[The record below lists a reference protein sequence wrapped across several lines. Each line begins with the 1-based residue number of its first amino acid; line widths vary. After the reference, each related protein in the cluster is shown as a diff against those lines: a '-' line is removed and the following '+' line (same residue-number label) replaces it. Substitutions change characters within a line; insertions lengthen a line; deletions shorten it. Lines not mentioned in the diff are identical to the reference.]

1 MKRSSIKLGYLVQ
14 EEKLDPKANV
24 EEGITSC
31 FAQEI
36 VFSDDSPPGSAT
48 SSNENGVGIELS
60 DNPCL
65 GKQEVDKSETE
76 TCLNDIEITEGE
88 NEDASSKT
96 EEETEGDM
104 NEDGDEDEEDM
115 ESDDVNENSE
125 ENSSQETVRSSLDSN
140 EEPIWPA
147 ELIERRKPP
156 SKEALV
162 NFQSPPKD
170 LDEAAEEIVHTEK
183 SADANDDRTL
193 TQEPMLIENAGLF
206 VMQKNKLSRFN
217 SLKLTI
223 GIIPMLL
230 LTLLLVLILLTH
242 RSLESSHVL
251 DPGSFAVN
259 P

>member
-1 MKRSSIKLGYLVQ
+1 MVQ

-24 EEGITSC
+24 GEGITSC

-36 VFSDDSPPGSAT
+36 VIFDDSPPRSVT
-48 SSNENGVGIELS
+48 SSNENGVGIEKCLP
-60 DNPCL
+60 NNHCL
-65 GKQEVDKSETE
+65 GKRELDNSETE
-76 TCLNDIEITEGE
+76 TCLNDIEITEGK

-96 EEETEGDM
+96 EVEIEDDL
-104 NEDGDEDEEDM
+104 NEDEDEVEEDT

-140 EEPIWPA
+140 EEPIRPA
-147 ELIERRKPP
+147 ELIEQKQSP

-183 SADANDDRTL
+183 SADANDGRTV
-193 TQEPMLIENAGLF
+193 TQEAMLMENAELF

-223 GIIPMLL
+223 GIVPMLL
-230 LTLLLVLILLTH
+230 LTLLVALILLTH
-242 RSLESSHVL
+242 HWQESSHVL
-251 DPGSFAVN
+251 DPDCCLVAT
-259 P
+259 